1 MHMYIEQ
8 FNQNLR
14 ISRGAL
20 NFAIILP
27 SPKFQQRKHKHGQV
41 SWKRLIKLSFD

>member
-1 MHMYIEQ
+1 MYTEQ
-8 FNQNLR
+8 FNQNFG

-20 NFAIILP
+20 NFAIIL
-27 SPKFQQRKHKHGQV
+27 SSAKFQQRKLAKHGQV